1 MATVPQEQVTQRNN
15 KATVSI
21 TAGTDDDAG
30 ILQWLTT
37 TVLPVTVTNT
47 TAVSASYDTAAEL
60 EAAYATLD
68 AAAATEFDIHDEL
81 GYGDDVSDQVLVKL
95 GNTTLTADNVAG
107 SIATKDISAFVAGG
121 FGTLHY
127 AIDATTQADFGT
139 SQMAGSVLV
148 YTTTDT
154 DTGADTV
161 VVNVTDDT
169 GESVQVTCEVTVS

>member
-37 TVLPVTVTNT
+37 T
-47 TAVSASYDTAAEL
+47 DTLAEL

-68 AAAATEFDIHDEL
+68 AAAATEFDIHAEL
-81 GYGDDVSDQVLVKL
+81 GYGEDVSDQGLVKL
-95 GNTTLTADNVAG
+95 GNTTLAADNVAG

-127 AIDATTQADFGT
+127 AIDATSQADFGT
-139 SQMAGSVLV
+139 SVMAGDTLV

-169 GESVQVTCEVTVS
+169 GEQVQVTVEVTVS

>member
-47 TAVSASYDTAAEL
+47 SAVSASYDTPAEL

-68 AAAATEFDIHDEL
+68 AAAATEQDLHADF
-81 GYGDDVSDQVLVKL
+81 GFGDDVGDQILVKL
-95 GNTTLTADNVAG
+95 GNTTLTADNVAA
-107 SIATKDISAFVAGG
+107 SVATKDISAFVAGG
-121 FGTLHY
+121 FGSLHY

-139 SQMAGSVLV
+139 SVMAGKTLV

-161 VVNVTDDT
+161 VINVTDDT
-169 GESVQVTCEVTVS
+169 GTQVQVTCEVTVA